1 MSIIVFKTKQDIIKL
16 NLSDIYFIR
25 SHPDKAHHLQVFT
38 KEESYDFLEKIASLE
53 VAYPNDLVRCH
64 RNCLVNPSHIKEI
77 HLKACRSRSTGSVT
91 RFPFSRRR
99 QRHLLQTW
107 LAKGIE

>member
-38 KEESYDFLEKIASLE
+38 KEESYDFWRK
-53 VAYPNDLVRCH
+53 
-64 RNCLVNPSHIKEI
+64 
-77 HLKACRSRSTGSVT
+77 
-91 RFPFSRRR
+91 
-99 QRHLLQTW
+99 
-107 LAKGIE
+107 